1 MTTKFASFDRVDL
14 TYKVVNGQN
23 LDTSVLIPKAL
34 QSQPRGEYPVLVY
47 WHGGGFIIGDRMY
60 EGWFAPWMLDLC
72 LSNSAIIISPDY
84 RLIPESNAADILSDV
99 ESFWLWLRNDLPSQT
114 SSWTAR
120 PDLSRVAC
128 AGTSAGGYLAVQS
141 SLLFPHL
148 SPIKVLLTIA
158 GSLYT
163 DIPHYKVPGP
173 KMILGKRPPPPRKA
187 EMIIREYTRNMKE
200 GVIRTSGD
208 AVEMWEFLTCVL
220 QQAYLP
226 RWLGLKADER
236 FEVMRMIEKVDF
248 MPPIWLVQGK
258 EDSVVPQMCAT
269 GFVDRLKV
277 ILPDVPVMLS
287 LEKGDHGFEVMHTV
301 EDEWVKEGIE
311 FMTRFW
317 P

>member
-1 MTTKFASFDRVDL
+1 MSNKFAPFDRVDL
-14 TYKVVNGQN
+14 TYKVINGQH
-23 LDTSVLIPKAL
+23 LDTSILTPNRL
-34 QSQPRGEYPVLVY
+34 QSKPSSEYPVLVY

-60 EGWFAPWMLDLC
+60 EGWFAPWMIELC
-72 LSNSAIIISPDY
+72 LSNDSIIISPDY

-99 ESFWLWLRNDLPSQT
+99 EAFWLWLRNTLPTEIST
-114 SSWTAR
+114 WHAR

-128 AGTSAGGYLAVQS
+128 AGTSAGAYLAMQS
-141 SLLFPHL
+141 SLLFPQI
-148 SPIKVLLTIA
+148 SQIKVILSIA

-173 KMILGKRPPPPRKA
+173 KVILGKRPPPPRKA
-187 EMIIREYTRNMKE
+187 EMIIREYTKNMKE

-226 RWLGLKADER
+226 RWLGLKADDKLD
-236 FEVMRMIEKVDF
+236 VMKMMKKGR
-248 MPPIWLVQGK
+248 
-258 EDSVVPQMCAT
+258 EDSVVPPVCAT

-277 ILPDVPVMLS
+277 ILPNVPVLLS
-287 LEKGDHGFEVMHTV
+287 LQKGDHGFEVMHTV
-301 EDEWVKEGIE
+301 EDEWVKEGLE
-311 FMTRFW
+311 FMERYW